1 MHGTRL
7 HKKYFTCQG
16 WFSTRAQ
23 LIHYKS
29 HILVPLPFWKK
40 LKSLELVEGP
50 SGPSGGGARR
60 PRRGLSE
67 KKWRKIEQKK
77 CHRSAFSSQ
86 ERGGMSQQ
94 SGIHQEKGV
103 NRKVE
108 ITRIGR
114 GSEWSKWWGRSEPSA
129 GSEWA
134 AFLCDWS
141 HKMHTRNTPGVILDC
156 DATLLLIFT
165 ITRASCIRCTPPRV
179 KKKQS
184 TDLCCQGA
192 RT

>member
-1 MHGTRL
+1 MSQQSGIHQEKGVNRKVEITRIGRGSEWPKWWGRSEPSAGSDR
-7 HKKYFTCQG
+7 KKTG
-16 WFSTRAQ
+16 
-23 LIHYKS
+23 
-29 HILVPLPFWKK
+29 
-40 LKSLELVEGP
+40 
-50 SGPSGGGARR
+50 
-60 PRRGLSE
+60 
-67 KKWRKIEQKK
+67 KIEQKK